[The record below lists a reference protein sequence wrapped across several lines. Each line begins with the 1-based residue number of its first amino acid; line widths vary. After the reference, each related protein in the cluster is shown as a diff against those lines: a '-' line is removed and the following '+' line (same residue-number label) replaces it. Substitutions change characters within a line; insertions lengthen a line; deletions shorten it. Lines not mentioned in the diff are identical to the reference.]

1 MRSVLTVLALWASSL
16 ASAAEPLAIRFYP
29 DRIYPYP
36 LESSRGLQSVLV
48 HNVAVVN
55 VGTAPT
61 MVESVEIQVES
72 AGAVL
77 ASERLAGPA
86 VARAAATGAAMEKGG
101 MLKLLAF
108 QFRPDLL
115 LADGTSLAETPT
127 LAPRSAL
134 LVASRFLAF
143 RGKAD
148 AVRVRV
154 SGRGVDGQLIEAQAT
169 VPVVGFESKVRYG
182 YPLSGTSFVGAGAT
196 PHTGH
201 RWAIPEQFGLDIV
214 KIGEGGL
221 THRGDGAKRAD
232 YFINGTDVLAS
243 ADGTVRAAVDA
254 VAESDDSLRQP
265 GEGAEKYMTRVI
277 AGQGERLMAGTTAVF
292 GNHVIVEHAPGEFTA
307 YGHLQAGSVRVREG
321 DTVKRG
327 QLIAKV
333 GHSGNSTE
341 PHLHF
346 QLMDTAAPL
355 LAVGLPIVFENV
367 ELPFADGP
375 RAIQS
380 GDIVVVR

>member
-1 MRSVLTVLALWASSL
+1 MRSVLTVLMLWASSL

-29 DRIYPYP
+29 DRIYPYA

-55 VGTAPT
+55 VGTVPT
-61 MVESVEIQVES
+61 TVESVEIQVEA

-77 ASERLAGPA
+77 ASERIAGPA
-86 VARAAATGAAMEKGG
+86 IARAAATGVAMEKGG

-115 LADGTSLAETPT
+115 LADGASLAETPT

-154 SGRGVDGQLIEAQAT
+154 SGRGVDGQLIEAQGA
-169 VPVVGFESKVRYG
+169 VPVLAFESKVRYG

-201 RWAIPEQFGLDIV
+201 RWAIPEQFGFDIV
-214 KIGEGGL
+214 RVGEGGL
-221 THRGDGAKRAD
+221 THRGDGAKRVD
-232 YFINGTDVLAS
+232 YFINGADVLTA
-243 ADGTVRAAVDA
+243 AGGTVRAAVDT

-265 GEGAEKYMTRVI
+265 GEGAEEYMTRVI
-277 AGQGERLMAGTTAVF
+277 AGQGKRLMAGTTAVF

-307 YGHLQAGSVRVREG
+307 YGHLQAGSVQVREG

-327 QLIAKV
+327 QVVAKV

-346 QLMDTAAPL
+346 QLMDAPSPL
-355 LAVGLPIVFENV
+355 LAVGLPIVFDNV